1 MRKGRRLAIKWSLI
15 AFLILGLMSLEGV
28 KNFFFIDSQTQSCHL
43 TKDFLSQWQGVNEKL
58 LAMAEDFP
66 ADRYSFRPD
75 CKTRSFA
82 EQMLHIANHNKS
94 FVNAVS
100 GLDQDSALSIKDY
113 STKTEIVEV
122 LKESITEGSELIAKS
137 NDEIIKQEYNFWA
150 KSVSHTGELY
160 GQLLVYYQLNGLT
173 PPITE
178 EAKNS
183 INANEQ
189 TANACQRLLKKAE
202 CSMTRPSL
210 KLGKLL
216 GF

>member
-15 AFLILGLMSLEGV
+15 AFLILGLMSFEGV

-43 TKDFLSQWQGVNEKL
+43 TKDFLQQWQSVNEKL
-58 LAMAEDFP
+58 LVMAEDFP
-66 ADRYSFRPD
+66 ANRYSFRPD

-122 LKESITEGSELIAKS
+122 LKQSIEEGSELIAKA
-137 NDEIIKQEYNFWA
+137 NDAEIKQEYWV

-173 PPITE
+173 PPNVE
-178 EAKNS
+178 PANS
-183 INANEQ
+183 IDAKEN
-189 TANACQRLLKKAE
+189 TANACRKLLKKAE
-202 CSMTRPSL
+202 CSIIRPSL

>member
-1 MRKGRRLAIKWSLI
+1 MRKGRRLAIKWSLL

-28 KNFFFIDSQTQSCHL
+28 KNFFFIDSQTQSYHL

-82 EQMLHIANHNKS
+82 EQMLHVANHNKS
-94 FVNAVS
+94 FVNVVN
-100 GLDQDSALSIKDY
+100 GVDQDFALSIKDY

-122 LKESITEGSELIAKS
+122 LKESITEGSELIAKT
-137 NDEIIKQEYNFWA
+137 NDTEIKQEYWA
-150 KSVSHTGELY
+150 KSVIHTGELY

-173 PPITE
+173 PPITK
-178 EAKNS
+178 EARNS
-183 INANEQ
+183 INASEE
-189 TANACQRLLKKAE
+189 TASACQRLLKKAD
-202 CSMTRPSL
+202 CSITRPSL
-210 KLGKLL
+210 KLGKLF